1 MQGNGLPIG
10 ASLQYRSVG
19 EADGIAGAK
28 FTAAVKAY
36 QKDVLGYRT
45 PDGEIT
51 AGNKT
56 WKSLL
61 GMS

>member
-1 MQGNGLPIG
+1 M
-10 ASLQYRSVG
+10 G
-19 EADGIAGAK
+19 EADGIAGPK
-28 FTAAVKAY
+28 FKAAVKAY

-51 AGNKT
+51 ARNKT